1 MRPLAA
7 LERFFEQLFER
18 PAARLFRPRLQPV
31 QLQRRIERA
40 METERMSGAD
50 RTLVPNRFR
59 VRLHPDDLAAFGDL
73 TATLA
78 TELADGALGFAR
90 AHRYTLVDRPRV
102 DLVADPG
109 VGQGEIRVAAR
120 FAERPVDPA
129 SAAVPS
135 PATDTAGAGD
145 GDAAP
150 QRVLDPGDPQLVGH
164 TMVFKVPTV
173 DGPLA
178 RLREI
183 RPNGTQG
190 EIELNGGPLTIGRAT
205 DNGLVIHDSRVSRHH
220 ARLQARRGTL
230 VFTDLGSTNGS
241 WVNGSRVAEVV
252 LGEGDRIEVGDT
264 VLVVESIPVG

>member
-1 MRPLAA
+1 
-7 LERFFEQLFER
+7 
-18 PAARLFRPRLQPV
+18 
-31 QLQRRIERA
+31 
-40 METERMSGAD
+40 MSGAD

-59 VRLHPDDLAAFGDL
+59 VRLHPDDLAAFGDVA
-73 TATLA
+73 ATLA
-78 TELADGALGFAR
+78 TELANGALGFAR

-102 DLVADPG
+102 DLIADPD

-129 SAAVPS
+129 PAAAPITNMA
-135 PATDTAGAGD
+135 PMGGDDAHDGHGAG
-145 GDAAP
+145 G
-150 QRVLDPGDPQLVGH
+150 LDPSDPQLVGH

-183 RPNGTQG
+183 RPNGTQD
-190 EIELNGGPLTIGRAT
+190 EIELSGGPLTIGRAP

-220 ARLQARRGTL
+220 ARLQGRRGTL

-241 WVNGSRVAEVV
+241 RVNGARVAEVV

-264 VLVVESIPVG
+264 VLVVELIPGG

>member
-1 MRPLAA
+1 
-7 LERFFEQLFER
+7 
-18 PAARLFRPRLQPV
+18 
-31 QLQRRIERA
+31 
-40 METERMSGAD
+40 MSGAD

-59 VRLHPDDLAAFGDL
+59 VRLHPDDLAAFGDV

-78 TELADGALGFAR
+78 TELANGALGFAR

-102 DLVADPG
+102 DLIADPE

-120 FAERPVDPA
+120 FAERPADPA
-129 SAAVPS
+129 SL
-135 PATDTAGAGD
+135 PAPVMDVAGMNGGGVHGD
-145 GDAAP
+145 RD
-150 QRVLDPGDPQLVGH
+150 LDYSDPQLVGH

-183 RPNGTQG
+183 RPNGTQD
-190 EIELNGGPLTIGRAT
+190 EIELNGGPLTIGRAP

-241 WVNGSRVAEVV
+241 RVNGSRVAEVV

-264 VLVVESIPVG
+264 VLVVELIPGG